1 MHTYQEEKEKIKEEM
16 GTSISNIHVS
26 FDMWTSPNCLAMLSV
41 FAHYLDKDSVRR
53 NRLIRNRLKEDIVGA
68 SEYLHN

>member
-1 MHTYQEEKEKIKEEM
+1 
-16 GTSISNIHVS
+16 
-26 FDMWTSPNCLAMLSV
+26 MWTSPNCLAMLSV